1 MEAAGAAVLQGYWT
15 VEGHQVWWL
24 QNLDF
29 LLFPLAFTGFLI
41 LDQSSKPLELSS
53 VKWTQLTNTA
63 VK

>member
-1 MEAAGAAVLQGYWT
+1 MEAAGAAVLQGYRT

-24 QNLDF
+24 ENLDF
-29 LLFPLAFTGFLI
+29 LLFPLVFTGFLI